1 MRQLVSLAI
10 WENSEYDNFIAIE
23 EQYITMNERKTVVV
37 DHVTNEC
44 VIVNM
49 KRIADCEM
57 SHYCMGKQLND
68 GEDNGDHVC

>member
-49 KRIADCEM
+49 KRIAD
-57 SHYCMGKQLND
+57 
-68 GEDNGDHVC
+68 

>member
-1 MRQLVSLAI
+1 MRQLASLAI

-23 EQYITMNERKTVVV
+23 EHYITMNERKTVVD

-49 KRIADCEM
+49 KRTADCEM

-68 GEDNGDHVC
+68 GEDNGDHVF